1 MVSEQLTTH
10 GIAALRA
17 GDRASARASLVAALQ
32 VNPGDARAWLWL
44 SGALDA
50 PAEQRYCLERA
61 LVLDPASAAARQG
74 LAMLSGVV
82 ARRPA
87 MLPCEAETPP
97 VSQPTVRPWR
107 AIWWRP
113 WAALRAAAAA
123 PAPLSAALRAALSG
137 VSALFAWAAWR
148 GLGAEARPGEVLV
161 IVLLAGVPLGLAAL
175 IIGGVLLRT
184 SGQWLGGRAG
194 ARQVRAV
201 LALAFA
207 PVAGG
212 LPLWLLQLA
221 LLPAASFGGLP
232 LAAQGPLLWLC
243 WGAHGLLWLWAAG
256 LSVVG
261 LAAAHGISPWRAAAS
276 WLLAGLIVA
285 GGIGVLFG
293 GSALVIGLRGG

>member
-1 MVSEQLTTH
+1 MASEQLTTR

-17 GDRASARASLVAALQ
+17 GDRAAARASLVAALQ
-32 VNPGDARAWLWL
+32 ANPGDARAWLWL

-61 LVLDPASAAARQG
+61 LALDPASAAAQRG
-74 LAMLSGVV
+74 LAILSGVV

-87 MLPCEAETPP
+87 VLLHETETPP
-97 VSQPTVRPWR
+97 VSEPTVRPWR

-113 WAALRAAAAA
+113 RAALRAAAAA
-123 PAPLSAALRAALSG
+123 PAPLSAALRAALAG
-137 VSALFAWAAWR
+137 VSGLFAWAAWR

-184 SGQWLGGRAG
+184 SGQWLGGHAG

-232 LAAQGPLLWLC
+232 LAVQGPLLWLC

-285 GGIGVLFG
+285 GSIGVLFG

>member
-1 MVSEQLTTH
+1 
-10 GIAALRA
+10 
-17 GDRASARASLVAALQ
+17 
-32 VNPGDARAWLWL
+32 
-44 SGALDA
+44 
-50 PAEQRYCLERA
+50 PA
-61 LVLDPASAAARQG
+61 
-74 LAMLSGVV
+74 
-82 ARRPA
+82 
-87 MLPCEAETPP
+87 
-97 VSQPTVRPWR
+97 VRPWR

-113 WAALRAAAAA
+113 RAALRAAAAA
-123 PAPLSAALRAALSG
+123 PAPLSTALWAALAG
-137 VSALFAWAAWR
+137 VSGLFAWAAWR

-184 SGQWLGGRAG
+184 SGQWRGGHAG

-232 LAAQGPLLWLC
+232 LATQGPLLWLC

-256 LSVVG
+256 LSVGG

-285 GGIGVLFG
+285 GGLGVLFG